1 MRARYVAACWLLS
14 VSWLSFGAERS
25 ALAQDTSALEG
36 LLSEPIVS
44 SASKQAEDASSA
56 PALSTSLTAEDLR
69 RYGIRTLGEAM
80 DFLAIA
86 VSTSDNLSAGEVGA
100 RGVLLTGDHGSHF
113 LVMVDGYT
121 INDPLRGGSTLGVGA
136 GTPIEL
142 IDHIEIIVGPG
153 SVLYGS
159 NAMFGLVNVVTKRAK
174 DYQGVRVIAES
185 ALPISVRAA
194 VGGGTTFTLFGQAG
208 ELTTQLEYYKQKG
221 PDLFFDQENTG
232 IDRFTGQPGRNSRD
246 GGPTGLWGGA
256 RVKHALYAES
266 PSALLRLA
274 LGNTELHLQASHYK
288 HASPTGTGDFD
299 DPDTGDRETRASL
312 GLSHRIAVS
321 TLLDVSAR
329 AYATY
334 YRNRSAFVASRGVL
348 CPFGLVTCNYL
359 DSGSAHWVGLEL
371 QTSWDWFR
379 DNRFTTIVGA
389 DARQR
394 SVASTSETLNIETG
408 ASLYPAATGLDNSDV
423 ILAAYAQQTWLIA
436 APVKLSGGARVD
448 SDPRF
453 KPVATPRIAASW
465 NPWLGGTLKG
475 SYSTAFRAPSWDESD
490 NSTANRIRA
499 QDLRPEKVQSVDVNI
514 EHHVGA
520 HRMIVGGF
528 YSRWNNLVEL
538 AALSDAEA
546 INAIRNGET
555 KVPFT
560 PGIQLT
566 QYRNTSDVT
575 NYGVNT
581 GFEGSLHSG
590 FILYG
595 FTLTGAIANKRAG
608 GTSSRLPVAPQ
619 IFGNARVAFV
629 LGHDL
634 PTLALASHFQGAR
647 PANLSDGQFAQDPF
661 APSQVQLRLTL
672 SGDAPFAR
680 ALSYRAMVNY
690 AVADRGAYVVG
701 PVTRSIASQTT
712 PQLNPV
718 DRFRTTLG
726 LQYAF

>member
-1 MRARYVAACWLLS
+1 MKLRHTVAGWVLVAGCFNL
-14 VSWLSFGAERS
+14 VAVRS
-25 ALAQDTSALEG
+25 ARAEDTSALEG

-69 RYGIRTLGEAM
+69 RYGIRTLAEAI
-80 DFLAIA
+80 DFLSIA
-86 VSTSDNLSAGEVGA
+86 VSTSDNLNGGEVGA

-113 LVMVDGYT
+113 LVMVDGYAV
-121 INDPLRGGSTLGVGA
+121 NDPLRGGSTLGVGA

-142 IDHIEIIVGPG
+142 IDHIELIVGPG

-174 DYQGVRVIAES
+174 DYDGVHVIAES
-185 ALPISVRAA
+185 ALPISMRAA
-194 VGGGTTFTLFGQAG
+194 AGAGTTFTLFGQAG

-221 PDLFFDQENTG
+221 PDLFFDVENTG
-232 IDRFTGQPGRNSRD
+232 VDRFTGRPGRNSRD
-246 GGPTGLWGGA
+246 GDQTGLWGGA
-256 RVKHALYAES
+256 RAKNSLYAES

-274 LGNTELHLQASHYK
+274 LGNTELHLQASYYK
-288 HASPTGTGDFD
+288 HGSPTGTGDFD
-299 DPDTGDRETRASL
+299 DPDTGDRETRASI
-312 GLSHRIAVS
+312 GLNHRIAVS

-334 YRNRSAFVASRGVL
+334 YENKSAFVASRGVL
-348 CPFGLVTCNYL
+348 CPFGTVTCNYV
-359 DSGSAHWVGLEL
+359 DSGKAHWIGLEL
-371 QTSWDWFR
+371 QSSWDWFR
-379 DNRFTTIVGA
+379 DNRFVTILGA

-394 SVASTSETLNIETG
+394 SVASTSETRDIETG
-408 ASLYPAATGLDNSDV
+408 RSLYPAATGLDNSDV
-423 ILAAYAQQTWLIA
+423 ILAAYAQQTWSIA
-436 APVKLSGGARVD
+436 SPVKLSGGARVD

-453 KPVATPRIAASW
+453 KPVVTPRIAASW
-465 NPWLGGTLKG
+465 NPWANGTLKA
-475 SYSTAFRAPSWDESD
+475 SYSTAFRAPSWDETD
-490 NSTANRIRA
+490 NSTSRRIQA
-499 QDLRPEKVQSVDVNI
+499 EDLRPEKVQSVDVNL

-520 HRMIVGGF
+520 HRLIIGGF
-528 YSRWNNLVEL
+528 YSDWNNLVEL
-538 AALSDAEA
+538 APLSDAEVR
-546 INAIRNGET
+546 NAIRNGQT

-566 QYRNTSDVT
+566 QYRNTSNVT
-575 NYGVNT
+575 NYGLNT

-590 FILYG
+590 FFLYG
-595 FTLTGAIANKRAG
+595 FTLTGAIANKRTG
-608 GTSSRLPVAPQ
+608 DSSTRLPVAPQ

-629 LGHDL
+629 LGDQL
-634 PTLALASHFQGAR
+634 PTLALATHFLGSR
-647 PANLSDGQFAQDPF
+647 PADLSNGQFTHDPF
-661 APSQVQLRLTL
+661 ARSQMELRLTL
-672 SGDAPFAR
+672 SGDAPFLK

-701 PVTRSIASQTT
+701 PVTSSIPTQPTA
-712 PQLNPV
+712 QLNPI